1 MRLPTDLKNK
11 KILVVDDD
19 PDLLNFVTATL
30 QTQDYQIKQADS
42 GHAALEC
49 LQTWKPDLVILDIN
63 MPVLNGLET
72 LKKIKNTDFFTAII
86 FLTAESKTEQVIIG
100 LDAGADD
107 YMCKPFSP
115 NELLARVRA
124 QLRIK
129 DLTDQLQI
137 ANEKLQALV
146 EIDDLTGLFNMRNI
160 YSKLEYEIKR
170 AQRFSRYVAV
180 VMLDMDHFKNVN
192 DTNDHLFGSFV
203 LKEVGGII
211 KRSIRDTDIGARY
224 GGDEFIII
232 LTETN
237 LEGVNIFCERLRSS
251 IENFEFNNGE
261 NKMHLTSSIGFAISK
276 PKSQFL
282 DSRSLVKWADKALY
296 ESKANGRNQVSSYDL
311 SLKEDDF
318 DQDIAFVSHKADA
331 FKKRA

>member
-1 MRLPTDLKNK
+1 MRLPTDLTNK

-19 PDLLNFVTATL
+19 LDLLTFVTATL
-30 QTQDYQIKQADS
+30 ETQGYQVKQAQS
-42 GHAALEC
+42 GKEAIDC
-49 LQTWKPDLVILDIN
+49 LQTWKPDLVILDVN

-72 LKKIKNTDFFTAII
+72 LKRIKSTDFFTAII

-160 YSKLEYEIKR
+160 YSKLDYEIKR
-170 AQRFSRYVAV
+170 AQRYSRHVAV
-180 VMLDMDHFKNVN
+180 VMMDMDHFKNVN
-192 DTNDHLFGSFV
+192 DDNDHLFGSFV

-211 KRSIRDTDIGARY
+211 KRTIRDTDIGARY

-232 LTETN
+232 LTETD
-237 LEGVNIFCERLRSS
+237 LEGVKSFCERLRTT
-251 IENFEFNNGE
+251 IEAYEFDNGE
-261 NKMHLTSSIGFAISK
+261 SKMRLTSSIGFAIAK
-276 PKSQFL
+276 PRNQIL
-282 DSRSLVKWADKALY
+282 DARALVKLADKALY
-296 ESKANGRNQVSSYDL
+296 DSKTNGRNQVSSYDL
-311 SLKEDDF
+311 SNDEDTA
-318 DQDIAFVSHKADA
+318 QDSDFVSHKVDA
-331 FKKRA
+331 FKKGA

>member
-1 MRLPTDLKNK
+1 MRLPVDLTNK

-19 PDLLNFVTATL
+19 TDLLTFVTATL
-30 QTQDYQIKQADS
+30 EVQGYQVRQAKSGQDAIDS
-42 GHAALEC
+42 
-49 LQTWKPDLVILDIN
+49 LQSWHPDLVILDVN
-63 MPVLNGLET
+63 MPGLSGFET
-72 LKKIKNTDFFTAII
+72 LKKIKSSDFFTAII

-129 DLTDQLQI
+129 DLTDQLKI
-137 ANEKLQALV
+137 ANGKLQALV
-146 EIDDLTGLFNMRNI
+146 EIDDLTGLYNMRNI
-160 YSKLEYEIKR
+160 YSKLDYEIKR
-170 AQRFSRYVAV
+170 SQRYSRYIAV
-180 VMLDMDHFKNVN
+180 VMMDMDKFKSVN

-232 LTETN
+232 LTETDI
-237 LEGVNIFCERLRSS
+237 EGVGIFCERLRKN
-251 IENFEFNNGE
+251 IEDYEFDNGE
-261 NKMHLTSSIGFAISK
+261 SKMKLTASLGFAIAK
-276 PKSQFL
+276 PVNQIL
-282 DSRSLVKWADKALY
+282 DARTLVKFADKALY
-296 ESKANGRNQVSSYDL
+296 DSKNGGRNQVSNYDL
-311 SLKEDDF
+311 TSMSEGLDTEEF
-318 DQDIAFVSHKADA
+318 SSHKIDA
-331 FKKRA
+331 FKKGA

>member
-1 MRLPTDLKNK
+1 MRLPVNLANK
-11 KILVVDDD
+11 KIMVVDDD
-19 PDLLNFVTATL
+19 TDLLNFVTATL
-30 QTQDYQIKQADS
+30 EFEGYQVKQAQS
-42 GHAALEC
+42 GKEALDY
-49 LQTWKPDLVILDIN
+49 LQNWKPDLIILDVN

-72 LKKIKNTDFFTAII
+72 LNKIKSTDFFTAII

-146 EIDDLTGLFNMRNI
+146 EIDDLTGLANMRNM
-160 YSKLEYEIKR
+160 YAKLDYEIKR
-170 AQRFSRYVAV
+170 AQRYSRHIAV
-180 VMLDMDHFKNVN
+180 VMMDMDHFKKVN
-192 DTNDHLFGSFV
+192 DSNDHLFGSFV

-211 KRSIRDTDIGARY
+211 KKSIRDTDIGARY

-232 LTETN
+232 LTETDN
-237 LEGVNIFCERLRSS
+237 EGVRSFCERLRQT
-251 IENFEFNNGE
+251 IEKAEFNNGE
-261 NKMHLTSSIGFAISK
+261 AKMKLTASLGYAIAK
-276 PKSQFL
+276 PLNQIL
-282 DSRSLVKWADKALY
+282 DARAIVKWADKALY
-296 ESKANGRNQVSSYDL
+296 DSKSKGRNRVSSYDL
-311 SLKEDDF
+311 SNDSELIDDN
-318 DQDIAFVSHKADA
+318 QFVSHKVEA
-331 FKKRA
+331 FKKGA